1 MINAISAMDEFGDKR
16 LQAGALMMLDFYL
29 IADADEPSE
38 FPEETALGAL
48 SLQEWKSLAAL
59 WTILEEQGIS
69 LPFFEDSR
77 LDTFQVERT
86 LKLIQESLPALVPGF
101 EIPNF
106 NRGLPVFA
114 LERMFRDAL
123 NQGTGIM
130 VFCD

>member
-1 MINAISAMDEFGDKR
+1 MDAFGEKR
-16 LQAGALMMLDFYL
+16 SQAGALMMLEFYL

-48 SLQEWKSLAAL
+48 SLPEWNSLSPL

-106 NRGLPVFA
+106 NRSLPVFA

>member
-1 MINAISAMDEFGDKR
+1 
-16 LQAGALMMLDFYL
+16 MLDFYL
-29 IADADEPSE
+29 IADADEPWE
-38 FPEETALGAL
+38 VPEKAALGSL
-48 SLQEWKSLAAL
+48 SLPEWNSLAPL

-77 LDTFQVERT
+77 LDAFEVERT
-86 LKLIQESLPALVPGF
+86 LKLIQVSLPTLVPGF

-106 NRGLPVFA
+106 NRSLPVFA

-130 VFCD
+130 VLCD

>member
-1 MINAISAMDEFGDKR
+1 
-16 LQAGALMMLDFYL
+16 MMLEFYL

-69 LPFFEDSR
+69 LSFFEDSR
-77 LDTFQVERT
+77 LDAFEVERT